1 MSVVSSVLSSR
12 SGEKLAVHDWP
23 HVEQMRPRAAVLL
36 VHSHSEYGMRNGL
49 LAQRL
54 GHMGCVVRTYDQFG
68 HGESTGKGGVML
80 SMTHFAEDLGD
91 VLTDWRKSLPTDL
104 PVVLLGHGTGA
115 LVIGT
120 ALMQGY
126 AQVDGVVF
134 SSPILRLALSPWQRL
149 KLVAVRSLAP
159 NFIAETDSDAQ
170 YISRDPNA
178 ALLFEH
184 DKKRMTKISVRFVDY
199 IFRTGEE
206 MLRLAASWSTP
217 TLVLYAG
224 SDKYTEVLA
233 TQEFLAAAPTQVES
247 QNFPALYHEIFNE
260 PERELV
266 YRRLEQWLDKRFP
279 KVAPQRGTRFAG
291 LF

>member
-1 MSVVSSVLSSR
+1 MSVVSSVLPSR
-12 SGEKLAVHDWP
+12 TGEKLAVHDWP
-23 HVEQMRPRAAVLL
+23 YIDQMAPRAAVLL
-36 VHSHSEYGMRNGL
+36 VHSHSEYGMRHSL

-68 HGESTGKGGVML
+68 HGESTGKGGAML

-91 VLTDWRKSLPTDL
+91 VLADWRKSLAAEV
-104 PVVLLGHGTGA
+104 PVILLGHGTGG

-120 ALMQGY
+120 ALLHDY
-126 AQVDGVVF
+126 AKVDAVVF
-134 SSPILRLALSPWQRL
+134 SSPMLRLVLTPWQRL
-149 KLVAVRSLAP
+149 KLMIVRSLAP
-159 NFIAETDSDAQ
+159 NFIAETDSDPQ
-170 YISRDPNA
+170 YISRDPNT

-206 MLRLAASWSTP
+206 MLRLAPSWSTP
-217 TLVLYAG
+217 TLVLYGG

-233 TQEFLAAAPTQVES
+233 TQEFLAAAPMQVES
-247 QNFPALYHEIFNE
+247 QNFPALYHDIFNE